1 MRKLPSITISEL
13 IAAGVH
19 FGHKTMRWNP
29 KMSSYLY
36 GIKDGV
42 HIIDLQQTLPL
53 LHVALEK
60 LYDVAK
66 NNGRILFV
74 GTKMQASDIVADE
87 AKRCGQ
93 YYVNHRWLGGTL
105 TNWPTIN
112 RSIKKLRDLEKSLE
126 DADSEDEASSKLKF
140 NKKERLDITRKI
152 EKLEKSLGG
161 IREMGGVPDLIFIV
175 DTNMEDLAVQEA
187 TKLGIPVI
195 AILDSNSDPDNITYP
210 IPGNDD
216 ATRSLKLYCRL
227 VTDSILYGIQE
238 SLVNS
243 GVDMGEVADLSDVL
257 QINKAETSVE
267 KKEEDSAI
275 DKKAPAKAAEKKPA
289 AKKAPA
295 KAEGKKP
302 AAKKSPA
309 KAEEKTVE
317 KKPAAKKAPAKKK
330 EV

>member
-13 IAAGVH
+13 IEAGVH

-36 GIKDGV
+36 GIKDGI

-74 GTKMQASDIVADE
+74 GTKMQASDIVAEE

-112 RSIKKLRDLEKSLE
+112 NSIKKLRDLEKSLV
-126 DADSEDEASSKLKF
+126 DADSEDEVSSKLKF

-161 IREMGGVPDLIFIV
+161 IREMGGVPDLIFII
-175 DTNMEDLAVQEA
+175 DTNMEDLAIQEA

-195 AILDSNSDPDNITYP
+195 AILDSNSNPDNITYP

-238 SLVNS
+238 SLIKS
-243 GVDMGEVADLSDVL
+243 GVDMGEAADLSDVL
-257 QINKAETSVE
+257 KLNKADNSTEE
-267 KKEEDSAI
+267 KKEERKSVV
-275 DKKAPAKAAEKKPA
+275 KKAPAKV
-289 AKKAPA
+289 
-295 KAEGKKP
+295 
-302 AAKKSPA
+302 
-309 KAEEKTVE
+309 VE
-317 KKPAAKKAPAKKK
+317 KKPVAKKAPAKKK

>member
-13 IAAGVH
+13 ITAGVH

-74 GTKMQASDIVADE
+74 GTKMQASDIVSEE

-112 RSIKKLRDLEKSLE
+112 RSIKKLRELEKSLE
-126 DADSEDEASSKLKF
+126 DADVEDEALSKPKF

-161 IREMGGVPDLIFIV
+161 IREMGGVPDLMFVI

-195 AILDSNSDPDNITYP
+195 AILDSNSNPDNITYP

-227 VTDSILYGIQE
+227 VTDTILYGIQE
-238 SLVNS
+238 ALVNS

-257 QINKAETSVE
+257 QFNKPKAEVE
-267 KKEEDSAI
+267 KK
-275 DKKAPAKAAEKKPA
+275 AEVKPMV

-295 KAEGKKP
+295 KAEE
-302 AAKKSPA
+302 
-309 KAEEKTVE
+309 KAVE
-317 KKPAAKKAPAKKK
+317 KKPVAKKAPAKKK